1 VNKSNVFYHH
11 YDSFVRIF
19 VLLSTLTVDGKEDK
33 KKEEKENKTK
43 HRNLFEKFLLFYFFC
58 LSIFFNTSSIEK
70 KQVGRTNE

>member
-43 HRNLFEKFLLFYFFC
+43 TPKYIRKISFILPFLLVNF
-58 LSIFFNTSSIEK
+58 L
-70 KQVGRTNE
+70 